1 MFKSRTPRVV
11 KRNTKTH
18 PMAPSPIVGEEFV
31 CYEVEKVLDSKIGDI
46 GRIYYVQWK
55 GYSSVYNSWIEDL
68 PPYFKK
74 YKAMYEDSEY
84 DEDEDE
90 ESDFSPEYGTDED
103 EDSSEDSDSS
113 LESDL
118 DDDEVVASEKKA
130 VKKAVKKPIA
140 KNLKTNNKRLT
151 PKDEK
156 SSKKYRF
163 ISKTL
168 AALAEMVGDED
179 SD

>member
-1 MFKSRTPRVV
+1 MVRKKNGGDIFKSRTPRVV

-18 PMAPSPIVGEEFV
+18 PKAPSPIVGEEFV
-31 CYEVEKVLDSKIGDI
+31 CHEVEKVLDSKIGDI
-46 GRIYYVQWK
+46 ERIYYVQWK
-55 GYSSVYNSWIEDL
+55 GYSAVYNSWIVDL
-68 PPYFKK
+68 PPYFKE
-74 YKAMYEDSEY
+74 YKAMYNDEEY
-84 DEDEDE
+84 DSDEE

-113 LESDL
+113 LESNL
-118 DDDEVVASEKKA
+118 GDDEVVASEKKA
-130 VKKAVKKPIA
+130 VKKPIA
-140 KNLKTNNKRLT
+140 KKLKNNKKTLA

-168 AALAEMVGDED
+168 AALSASGG
-179 SD
+179 

>member
-1 MFKSRTPRVV
+1 LFKSRTPRVV
-11 KRNTKTH
+11 KKNTKTH
-18 PMAPSPIVGEEFV
+18 PKAPSPIVGEEFV

-74 YKAMYEDSEY
+74 YKAMYEDEEY
-84 DEDEDE
+84 DSDEE

-103 EDSSEDSDSS
+103 EYSSEDSDSS

-140 KNLKTNNKRLT
+140 KNHKTNNKRIT